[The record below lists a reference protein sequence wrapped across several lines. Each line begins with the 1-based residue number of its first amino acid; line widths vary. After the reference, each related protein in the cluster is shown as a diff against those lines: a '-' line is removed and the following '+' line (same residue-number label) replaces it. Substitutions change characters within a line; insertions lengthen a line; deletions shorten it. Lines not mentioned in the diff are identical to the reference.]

1 MGIEQWEWDLALYG
15 RVYFRWEERGVEGG
29 REVVGK
35 GSGRAVNFRWS
46 LFSVV
51 PRDFAVFTFQ
61 PKPSKSW
68 IPRRKMQFYT
78 VGHSLHGTLPQL
90 TRKNVTRAYF
100 ALQDSLRTRL
110 VLELYSLAM

>member
-61 PKPSKSW
+61 PKPPKSG
-68 IPRRKMQFYT
+68 IPGCKMQFYT
-78 VGHSLHGTLPQL
+78 VGHSLHSTLPHL
-90 TRKNVTRAYF
+90 TRNMSPEPI
-100 ALQDSLRTRL
+100 SLCKT
-110 VLELYSLAM
+110 V